1 MFVPPPLPI
10 PIVSFI
16 VNFSI
21 DIIILAMLVRAIAS
35 WFQAD
40 ERFAFIRFCA
50 RITDPFILPLRRYV
64 PPVGF
69 VDIAFILAWFMLHTL
84 QILLLQALPTGW

>member
-10 PIVSFI
+10 PIISLL
-16 VNFSI
+16 VNFGI

-35 WFQAD
+35 FFRVD
-40 ERFAFIRFCA
+40 ERFAIIRFCA

-69 VDIAFILAWFMLHTL
+69 IDIAFFLAWFMLSTL
-84 QILLLQALPTGW
+84 QLLFLQALPAGW